1 MTPPS
6 AVNAAGLALTPLY
19 AWLFIFRLGL
29 GLDGAAYAWVATQ
42 VPPRTGTADRGS
54 CCRASCRR
62 LPCALPCCFTRGA
75 FTPPL
80 PWLQAS
86 MAAMLGGYIL
96 VRDRRL
102 RGQEQATWHG
112 WSAEALHGWPT
123 YLR

>member
-1 MTPPS
+1 
-6 AVNAAGLALTPLY
+6 
-19 AWLFIFRLGL
+19 
-29 GLDGAAYAWVATQ
+29 
-42 VPPRTGTADRGS
+42 
-54 CCRASCRR
+54 
-62 LPCALPCCFTRGA
+62 
-75 FTPPL
+75 
-80 PWLQAS
+80 